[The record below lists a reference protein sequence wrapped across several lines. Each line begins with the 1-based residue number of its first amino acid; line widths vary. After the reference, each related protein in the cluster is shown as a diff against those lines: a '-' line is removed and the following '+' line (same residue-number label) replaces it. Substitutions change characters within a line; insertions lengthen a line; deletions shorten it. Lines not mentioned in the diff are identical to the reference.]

1 MENGIEL
8 LEKLE
13 RNGLTLKE
21 QVAYLMKNGYSED
34 KSVKILL
41 KFMKIHAV
49 PVYREDG
56 CLNEISR
63 KSSINK
69 EYICNDCSVIEEL
82 KKAREMTDAQFEEC
96 IKALENSNSAD

>member
-56 CLNEISR
+56 FLNEISR

-82 KKAREMTDAQFEEC
+82 
-96 IKALENSNSAD
+96 ENSDSAD